1 MRKASV
7 TRDTA
12 ETQIALSLNLD
23 GAGVFTGSS
32 GVGFFDHMLCLL
44 AKHGKLDLELT
55 CQGDLEVDAHHTV
68 EDVGLAL
75 GEALRRA
82 AGDRRGIRRYGNCL
96 LPMDETL
103 ARVALDLSGRPFLVY
118 DAPGVVGMLGAMD
131 AQLTEEFFRALANS
145 GGITLHA
152 AVLYGKNVHHQ
163 VEALFKG
170 LGRALREALED
181 DPRESGIPSSKG
193 VLA

>member
-1 MRKASV
+1 MRKAAFDRK
-7 TRDTA
+7 TKETDITA
-12 ETQIALSLNLD
+12 SIDLD
-23 GAGVFTGSS
+23 GS
-32 GVGFFDHMLCLL
+32 GVAEIDTGIGFFDHMLTAL
-44 AKHGKLDLELT
+44 AVHSGADIKVK
-55 CQGDLEVDAHHTV
+55 CKGDLNVDGHHTV

-82 AGDRRGIRRYGNCL
+82 AGDRRGIRRYGSCL

-118 DAPGVVGMLGAMD
+118 DAPGAVGMLGAMD

>member
-12 ETQIALSLNLD
+12 ETRIALSLNLD

-44 AKHGKLDLELT
+44 AKHGKLDLELA

-68 EDVGLAL
+68 EDIGLAL

-82 AGDRRGIRRYGNCL
+82 AGDRRGIRRYGSCL

-103 ARVALDLSGRPFLVY
+103 ARVVLDLSGRPFLVY
-118 DAPGVVGMLGAMD
+118 DAPGVAGMLGTMD
-131 AQLTEEFFRALANS
+131 AQLAEEFFRALASS

-152 AVLYGKNVHHQ
+152 AVLYGKNLHHQ
-163 VEALFKG
+163 VEALFKA